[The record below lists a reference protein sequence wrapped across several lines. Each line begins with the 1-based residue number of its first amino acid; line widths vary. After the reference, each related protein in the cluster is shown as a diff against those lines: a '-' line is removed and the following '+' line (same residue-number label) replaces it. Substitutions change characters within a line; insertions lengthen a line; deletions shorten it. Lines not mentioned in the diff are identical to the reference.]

1 MTARA
6 GAVLL
11 AGGAGSR
18 LGGVD
23 KAALRL
29 DGVALL
35 DRALAAL
42 AGAGVDVVVVGPP
55 RGLPG
60 VRVAREDPPGS
71 GPAAAVVAGLGALPP
86 VEEVL
91 LLAVDLP
98 RLPEA
103 LPLLLAAPLGPDGA
117 VVVDADG
124 RRQWLLGRYRGAAL
138 RAAATALDYPADRP
152 LRALVGGLDLAPV
165 RLPAGLELDV
175 DTVADARRAGVS
187 LPGEETR

>member
-1 MTARA
+1 MGPVAA
-6 GAVLL
+6 IVL
-11 AGGAGSR
+11 AGGRGSR

-23 KAALRL
+23 KAALRV
-29 DGVALL
+29 DGATLL

-42 AGAGVDVVVVGPP
+42 GDLPTLVVGPP
-55 RGLPG
+55 RAG
-60 VRVAREDPPGS
+60 VRTVQEAPPQS

-86 VEEVL
+86 VDEVL

-103 LPLLLAAPLGPDGA
+103 LPLLLAAPLGRDGT

-124 RRQWLLGRYRGAAL
+124 RAQWLLGRYRSDAL
-138 RAAATALDYPADRP
+138 RAAAEALGDPRDRP
-152 LRALVGGLDLAPV
+152 LRALLGALDVAP
-165 RLPAGLELDV
+165 LPLPPGLELDV
-175 DTVADARRAGVS
+175 DTVADAVRAGAV